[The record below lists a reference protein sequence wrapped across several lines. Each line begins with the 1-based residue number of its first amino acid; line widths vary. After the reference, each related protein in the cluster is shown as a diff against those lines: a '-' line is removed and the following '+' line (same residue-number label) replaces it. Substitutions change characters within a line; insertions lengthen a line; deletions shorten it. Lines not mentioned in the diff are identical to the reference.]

1 MSIYKK
7 EYFGIARKIVSNM
20 TSESWEQIP
29 HTAFSYEADVT
40 EMLKYYHLLNEKI
53 SDPAEKITVNTLVL
67 KIICEGLKA
76 APKMNTT
83 LDFSRKFVRGTLNYH
98 DNIDISMPMILK
110 TGEMMTVNLHDM
122 GNKSLPEIASTIANT
137 VKRADRSDMNE
148 VMFEV
153 SMDNT
158 LKGLKKGKIMQ
169 TLCRLF
175 GSKTPGKHKVKTL
188 TGKHKKEYYG
198 IPKEQRLTKH
208 DIEQGTTTISNLGSV
223 YRGQKGQC
231 FLLEIIPPQTTAFA
245 VNAIQDRAVVIK
257 DENGCKKI
265 EIRQVLPITVAI
277 DHRALDYGDC
287 VPFFQKLDQIFKE
300 PQIILNWAG
309 IAADQSV
316 INHEK
321 EIKFEKQFEDS
332 AIAV

>member
-83 LDFSRKFVRGTLNYH
+83 LDFSRKFVHGTLNYH
-98 DNIDISMPMILK
+98 DNIDISM
-110 TGEMMTVNLHDM
+110 
-122 GNKSLPEIASTIANT
+122 
-137 VKRADRSDMNE
+137 
-148 VMFEV
+148 
-153 SMDNT
+153 
-158 LKGLKKGKIMQ
+158 
-169 TLCRLF
+169 
-175 GSKTPGKHKVKTL
+175 
-188 TGKHKKEYYG
+188 
-198 IPKEQRLTKH
+198 
-208 DIEQGTTTISNLGSV
+208 
-223 YRGQKGQC
+223 
-231 FLLEIIPPQTTAFA
+231 
-245 VNAIQDRAVVIK
+245 
-257 DENGCKKI
+257 
-265 EIRQVLPITVAI
+265 PITVAI

-287 VPFFQKLDQIFKE
+287 VPFFQKLDQIFEE

>member
-1 MSIYKK
+1 
-7 EYFGIARKIVSNM
+7 
-20 TSESWEQIP
+20 
-29 HTAFSYEADVT
+29 
-40 EMLKYYHLLNEKI
+40 
-53 SDPAEKITVNTLVL
+53 
-67 KIICEGLKA
+67 
-76 APKMNTT
+76 
-83 LDFSRKFVRGTLNYH
+83 
-98 DNIDISMPMILK
+98 
-110 TGEMMTVNLHDM
+110 
-122 GNKSLPEIASTIANT
+122 
-137 VKRADRSDMNE
+137 
-148 VMFEV
+148 
-153 SMDNT
+153 
-158 LKGLKKGKIMQ
+158 MQ

-198 IPKEQRLTKH
+198 IPKELRLTKH

-287 VPFFQKLDQIFKE
+287 VPFFK
-300 PQIILNWAG
+300 NW
-309 IAADQSV
+309 IRFLKSRR
-316 INHEK
+316 
-321 EIKFEKQFEDS
+321 S
-332 AIAV
+332 S